1 MADELDMVIS
11 TWGVAAICVSILF
24 GHWSTNEDRTSQF
37 DNFRPTDD
45 HSIAAAGRLQGPN
58 SRCFISRCFIVGQ
71 HAALTCG
78 AIANDYRII
87 HRKMGAVN

>member
-37 DNFRPTDD
+37 DNFRATDD
-45 HSIAAAGRLQGPN
+45 HSIAAAGRL
-58 SRCFISRCFIVGQ
+58 
-71 HAALTCG
+71 
-78 AIANDYRII
+78 
-87 HRKMGAVN
+87 